1 MCIQSQIVVAAKIQ
15 QRLPGD
21 LKVTTLAALND
32 NARSRQILF
41 TSFAMQSS
49 ESVFERHDEN

>member
-1 MCIQSQIVVAAKIQ
+1 LIIVAAKIE
-15 QRLPGD
+15 QRVSRD